1 MLHEPEILILDE
13 PTSGLDPRGM
23 VEVREI
29 IRRLKKE
36 HYTIF
41 MSSHLLLEVQEVC
54 DRAALIDKGKL
65 LVYDSMDNLKNL
77 TKIAKIE
84 VTTASDITTDMANK
98 VRSMRNVRAVDGVN
112 SHTIVVTYEGPVEA
126 RAELLLAIQSIGA
139 KVTGFSSVGL
149 PLEMMY
155 MDLVKESR

>member
-1 MLHEPEILILDE
+1 
-13 PTSGLDPRGM
+13 M

-29 IRRLKKE
+29 IRQLKKE

-77 TKIAKIE
+77 TKVAKIE
-84 VTTASDITTDMANK
+84 VTTVSAITDGLTNK
-98 VRSMRNVRAVDGVN
+98 IRSMKNVRAVEGVN
-112 SHTIVVTYEGPVEA
+112 SQTIVVTYEGSMEA
-126 RAELLLAIQSIGA
+126 RAELLQAIQSLGA
-139 KVTGFSSVGL
+139 RVTGFSPVGL
-149 PLEMMY
+149 PLEMLY